1 MELGRTTKKRSV
13 FFRGLRILRSHIKTH
28 PLPFTISVSGATV
41 YALTTIGMT
50 IVVGKVTDRVLRPA
64 FQGHGVSG
72 GTVLWGVGVVVL
84 VALVRAAGITFRRYF
99 AGMTSYRMQRTL
111 QTRIV
116 DKYQQL
122 PLRYHRSQPTG
133 ELMAHAEAD
142 VRASVEIINPLP
154 YTLAVITLIVLAG
167 VTLFLT
173 DPFLALIGMIV
184 LPGIAF
190 INRIYTRKFVDP
202 ATRAQQRIRD
212 VSASAHESIDVPMV
226 VQPLRRPDACA
237 RRHCRRSVLLTD

>member
-1 MELGRTTKKRSV
+1 
-13 FFRGLRILRSHIKTH
+13 
-28 PLPFTISVSGATV
+28 
-41 YALTTIGMT
+41 ALTTIGMT

-173 DPFLALIGMIV
+173 DPFLALIGMVV
-184 LPGIAF
+184 LPGLAV
-190 INRIYTRKFVDP
+190 INRIYTRKVEDP
-202 ATRAQQRIRD
+202 ATRAQQRIGD
-212 VSASAHESIDVPMV
+212 VSAVAHESFDGALV
-226 VQPLRRPDACA
+226 VKTLGREQAEVRRMRERAEQLRDERI
-237 RRHCRRSVLLTD
+237 RMGRLRSA